1 MEKGRVQ
8 GKVALVTG
16 GASGI
21 GAAAASL
28 MHDEGANVVITDI
41 KEPETDTPLIFYH
54 HDISDEENWRTV
66 IRRSVNHFG
75 QLDILVNC
83 AGINGAAFNEPQ
95 DPEFITIE
103 QFRRV
108 MKVNAEGT
116 LLGCKHGIAAMKKR
130 GGSIVNVGSLAA
142 LLTLPGM
149 LDYASSKSVIRYLTN
164 AVALYCLTRD
174 YKIRCNLVTPGAIYT
189 PLWNSI
195 FGDSEDRTEKEN
207 AIREKIPMKEW
218 GMPVD
223 VAYAILY
230 LASDEAKHVTG
241 TNIVVDGGQLIS
253 GQATRGR

>member
-1 MEKGRVQ
+1 
-8 GKVALVTG
+8 
-16 GASGI
+16 
-21 GAAAASL
+21 
-28 MHDEGANVVITDI
+28 
-41 KEPETDTPLIFYH
+41 
-54 HDISDEENWRTV
+54 
-66 IRRSVNHFG
+66 
-75 QLDILVNC
+75 
-83 AGINGAAFNEPQ
+83 
-95 DPEFITIE
+95 
-103 QFRRV
+103 
-108 MKVNAEGT
+108 
-116 LLGCKHGIAAMKKR
+116 
-130 GGSIVNVGSLAA
+130 
-142 LLTLPGM
+142 M